1 LFFFFN
7 ENDLVKFIS
16 KFRGSLLFKG
26 RSSLSYKLLD
36 KILYFLK
43 KKYKKNSIFVF
54 KKSVLNLL
62 PLVGIRNIKVGKK
75 VLTLPFPLK
84 NYRRFMLVNKWI
96 IKNSKNKGNIR
107 GINLME
113 ICKSLNDS
121 YLKRGPILKMKKDYL
136 QLALNSRYLL
146 HRKKKEDYY

>member
-1 LFFFFN
+1 MFKKISNRKIVFYFN
-7 ENDLVKFIS
+7 DDDLVKFIS

-26 RSSLSYKLLD
+26 KSSLSYKLLD

-62 PLVGIRNIKVGKK
+62 PLIGIRNIKVGKK

-84 NYRRFMLVNKWI
+84 NYRRFMLVNK
-96 IKNSKNKGNIR
+96 
-107 GINLME
+107 
-113 ICKSLNDS
+113 
-121 YLKRGPILKMKKDYL
+121 
-136 QLALNSRYLL
+136 
-146 HRKKKEDYY
+146 